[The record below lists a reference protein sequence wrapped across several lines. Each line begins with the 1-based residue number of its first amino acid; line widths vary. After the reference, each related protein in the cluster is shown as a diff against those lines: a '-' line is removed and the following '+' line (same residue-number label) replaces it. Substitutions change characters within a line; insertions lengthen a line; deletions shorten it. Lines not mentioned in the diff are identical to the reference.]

1 MGVVY
6 LYPLYASFK
15 ALTTTSRRGS
25 TPGAY
30 RWHNSSSRHYLSE
43 EEAAETEAAATEL
56 SELENW
62 TMYWC
67 VISVFWIFDRWLEWA
82 FRWCVKKL
90 LRIFTHTPPQGIPV
104 CAFKATIF
112 VLACIT
118 TNSRMYFNSKDVLT
132 TRARPF
138 STKITWRRF

>member
-1 MGVVY
+1 MSSLSISLGMMGVAY

-15 ALTTTSRRGS
+15 ALTATSRRGS

-30 RWHNSSSRHYLSE
+30 RWHSSSSRHHLSE

-67 VISVFWIFDRWLEWA
+67 IISVFWIFDRWLEWA
-82 FRWCVKKL
+82 FRWCDKSCYTFSLTHRHRVSLYAQLKL
-90 LRIFTHTPPQGIPV
+90 LFLCWLALPQTRV
-104 CAFKATIF
+104 CIS
-112 VLACIT
+112 
-118 TNSRMYFNSKDVLT
+118 NRRMS
-132 TRARPF
+132 
-138 STKITWRRF
+138 